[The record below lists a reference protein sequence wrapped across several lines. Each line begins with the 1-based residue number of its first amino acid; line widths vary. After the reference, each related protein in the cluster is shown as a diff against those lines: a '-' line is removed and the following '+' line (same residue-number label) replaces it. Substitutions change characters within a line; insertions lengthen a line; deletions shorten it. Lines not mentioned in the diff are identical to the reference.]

1 MNNPFENKLILI
13 VDDEDDIR
21 ELLSYHLTKCGY
33 NVISAGNG
41 KIALTKLKQTPDLMV
56 VDIMMPEMNGLEL
69 CENIRNNT
77 ETKNIPLIFLSAR
90 DTEIDEIYG
99 LNSGADDYLKKPV
112 SLKLLESRIQS
123 LLRRTITK
131 DNTLDFGPL
140 QIILDEFSIQ
150 LNNKNIELTQTEF
163 DILVLLAKNQNK
175 VFSRDELINRVLGH
189 DVIVTERTIDVHIRN
204 IRQKLN
210 NHADCVKSIRGRGYV
225 FRNEFN

>member
-41 KIALTKLKQTPDLMV
+41 KIALTKLKQIPDLMV

-131 DNTLDFGPL
+131 ENTLDFGPL

-150 LNNKNIELTQTEF
+150 LNDENIELTQTEF

>member
-1 MNNPFENKLILI
+1 MNNSFENKRILI

-33 NVISAGNG
+33 NVVSAENG
-41 KIALTKLKQTPDLMV
+41 KVALTELEKIPDLMV
-56 VDIMMPEMNGLEL
+56 VDIMMPEMNGLEF
-69 CENIRNNT
+69 CEKIRDNP

-123 LLRRTITK
+123 LLRRIITK
-131 DNTLDFGPL
+131 ENSLDFGPL
-140 QIILDEFSIQ
+140 KIILDEFSIK
-150 LNNKNIELTQTEF
+150 LNDENIELTQTEF

-189 DVIVTERTIDVHIRN
+189 NVIVTERTIDVHIRN